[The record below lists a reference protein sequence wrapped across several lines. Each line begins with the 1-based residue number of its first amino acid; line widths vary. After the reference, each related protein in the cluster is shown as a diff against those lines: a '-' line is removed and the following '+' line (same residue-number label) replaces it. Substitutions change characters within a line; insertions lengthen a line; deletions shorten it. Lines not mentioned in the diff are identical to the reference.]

1 MGIIFKHKTAFVVLL
16 IAVVC
21 LVITFWATEAK
32 PNNDNGY
39 MDNTFLDNSVVIEDS
54 EIITLETNSSTSY
67 SEPVQ
72 VLDESGSS
80 NIPWQY
86 KGYVSNAGEYV
97 EGREIYGLDLTITYN
112 KEKDI
117 FEAEAGMGDNDK
129 IKYFELSNNKL
140 ILAVPTDIEIK
151 STIYGI
157 HFNRKDVNGVSIPEN
172 WCSYYDI
179 GAKITKQDDV
189 KLIEMTFNRSYG
201 KGELIN
207 LDVEFG
213 LLD

>member
-1 MGIIFKHKTAFVVLL
+1 MGTIFKHKTAFVVLL
-16 IAVVC
+16 IAVVF
-21 LVITFWATEAK
+21 LVITFWATEEM
-32 PNNDNGY
+32 PNNDNEHI
-39 MDNTFLDNSVVIEDS
+39 DNTFLDNSVVIEDA
-54 EIITLETNSSTSY
+54 EIIMPETNGTTY
-67 SEPVQ
+67 SKLIQ
-72 VLDESGSS
+72 VLDESESS

-86 KGYVSNAGEYV
+86 KGYVSDAGEYV

-112 KEKDI
+112 KEKDR

-172 WCSYYDI
+172 WCSDYDT